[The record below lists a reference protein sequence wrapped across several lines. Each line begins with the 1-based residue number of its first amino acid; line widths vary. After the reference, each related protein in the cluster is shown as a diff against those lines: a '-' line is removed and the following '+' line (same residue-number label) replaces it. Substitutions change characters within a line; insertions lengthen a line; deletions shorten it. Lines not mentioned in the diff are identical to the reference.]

1 MSLGSKYGNISKS
14 YRLLEKVKG
23 HKVIT
28 IKTKERKARVMNNAL
43 KLYNYFNFYEETYDE
58 SDLDEKEG
66 RNTEQFKI
74 VDNELP
80 ELLKSR
86 NDLYKAKRL
95 IDDIRIDINKA
106 RVSKDDKNIFYG
118 LNRLITD
125 ISNNRVNKENA
136 LEILKNRMS
145 DLR

>member
-1 MSLGSKYGNISKS
+1 
-14 YRLLEKVKG
+14 
-23 HKVIT
+23 
-28 IKTKERKARVMNNAL
+28 MNNAL

-106 RVSKDDKNIFYG
+106 RVSKEDQSIFYG

-136 LEILKNRMS
+136 LEILKNSMS
-145 DLR
+145 GLSRVREKQRLFFKIR

>member
-1 MSLGSKYGNISKS
+1 
-14 YRLLEKVKG
+14 
-23 HKVIT
+23 
-28 IKTKERKARVMNNAL
+28 MNNAL

-106 RVSKDDKNIFYG
+106 RVSKEDQNIFYG

-125 ISNNRVNKENA
+125 ISNNRVNK
-136 LEILKNRMS
+136 
-145 DLR
+145 

>member
-1 MSLGSKYGNISKS
+1 MI
-14 YRLLEKVKG
+14 
-23 HKVIT
+23 
-28 IKTKERKARVMNNAL
+28 IKQN
-43 KLYNYFNFYEETYDE
+43 
-58 SDLDEKEG
+58 
-66 RNTEQFKI
+66 
-74 VDNELP
+74 
-80 ELLKSR
+80 
-86 NDLYKAKRL
+86 KAKRL

-145 DLR
+145 DLRRVREKQKTVFQNKIIEVI

>member
-1 MSLGSKYGNISKS
+1 MSYQNCWIQ
-14 YRLLEKVKG
+14 EM
-23 HKVIT
+23 I
-28 IKTKERKARVMNNAL
+28 IKQN
-43 KLYNYFNFYEETYDE
+43 
-58 SDLDEKEG
+58 
-66 RNTEQFKI
+66 
-74 VDNELP
+74 
-80 ELLKSR
+80 
-86 NDLYKAKRL
+86 KAKRL

-145 DLR
+145 DLRWVREKQKTVFQNKIIEVI

>member
-1 MSLGSKYGNISKS
+1 MI
-14 YRLLEKVKG
+14 
-23 HKVIT
+23 
-28 IKTKERKARVMNNAL
+28 IKQN
-43 KLYNYFNFYEETYDE
+43 
-58 SDLDEKEG
+58 
-66 RNTEQFKI
+66 
-74 VDNELP
+74 
-80 ELLKSR
+80 
-86 NDLYKAKRL
+86 KAKRL

-145 DLR
+145 DLRRVRGKQKTVFQNKIIEVI

>member
-1 MSLGSKYGNISKS
+1 MKYYYYRNFFSQLKIYVSLGSKYGNISKF

-43 KLYNYFNFYEETYDE
+43 KFYNYFNFYEETCDE

-66 RNTEQFKI
+66 RNTGQFKI

-80 ELLKSR
+80 ELLNSR
-86 NDLYKAKRL
+86 NDHKAK
-95 IDDIRIDINKA
+95 
-106 RVSKDDKNIFYG
+106 
-118 LNRLITD
+118 
-125 ISNNRVNKENA
+125 
-136 LEILKNRMS
+136 
-145 DLR
+145 

>member
-1 MSLGSKYGNISKS
+1 MKYYTNFFNQLKIYVSLGSKYGNISKF
-14 YRLLEKVKG
+14 YRLLKKVKR

-66 RNTEQFKI
+66 RNTGQFKI

-80 ELLKSR
+80 ELLNSR
-86 NDLYKAKRL
+86 NDHKAK
-95 IDDIRIDINKA
+95 
-106 RVSKDDKNIFYG
+106 
-118 LNRLITD
+118 
-125 ISNNRVNKENA
+125 
-136 LEILKNRMS
+136 
-145 DLR
+145 

>member
-1 MSLGSKYGNISKS
+1 
-14 YRLLEKVKG
+14 
-23 HKVIT
+23 
-28 IKTKERKARVMNNAL
+28 MNNAL

-106 RVSKDDKNIFYG
+106 RVSKEDKNIFYG

-145 DLR
+145 DLRRVREKQKTVFQNKIIEVI